1 MIEFKLY
8 EDFESTTTKKI
19 LKSIEI
25 DGFIL
30 NNLNKN
36 IILRDYQKD
45 AIKKFIYYFNNKE
58 DYQSRIEDSDL
69 FYKNKNHVLFNMA
82 TGSGKTVL
90 MACFIL
96 YLYQKGYNN
105 FLFLSHLNSIN
116 VKTFGNLIDKSCNK
130 YLFNRDS
137 NLNIVE
143 GSYSDLKDKDINI
156 IIDTYSGLSSKKSTI
171 RENSFSLDSL
181 KDRKIVIIADESHH
195 LNAGIDTEGGVWEK
209 DVNDILNI
217 NKDNFLLEF
226 TATIKWDDLKLKNKY
241 ESKCLVKYDLR
252 KFYEEKW
259 TKNIDLLLRSV
270 DLENLMFGG
279 VVLNKY
285 RELLFL
291 NNTLTPVKPVIMF
304 KSDKVDN
311 SKSNH
316 KKFLNL
322 INNLNKEYLKN
333 FRCNLSSESPIKIAF
348 DYLIDYYNTYENLI
362 NVIKNDFSEEYIINT
377 NLRDDVENGKNAK
390 LLNSLEDKNNQKR
403 IIFTVDKLN
412 EGWDVL
418 NLFDIVK
425 LYETQTEKQTVQ
437 EARLIGR
444 GARYCNFDL
453 DINLFNYEKNKRKF
467 DNNFELNNLNVLEQ
481 LYFHSKQDINTI
493 KKLKYEIE
501 KIRPEKEMMQI
512 PIKIKDDL
520 ESVLQN
526 IPVFKNEI
534 VDKKLICNDY
544 NIYEEIRKLLKKFR
558 FKNYS
563 GKENIIKLEMN
574 EDDDNASF
582 TSNDVKNIKIGE
594 NIEKYIQ
601 KSALI
606 NNTDYNFEELYKK
619 LEIKS
624 FDEFLEKLDDY
635 ELIIENCPEKLNNKL
650 QYNIFKEL
658 LIQINK
664 LLKKEIQ
671 KKEGTLKFANNSFFK
686 NNNKGIFRKTMIL
699 NREKNNNEIK
709 IDNDYYVYDNA
720 YLTSEE
726 QSFID
731 FFNRKIYEELTSK
744 FDKIFLVRNENDLKL
759 YQFKNGKGFE
769 PDFVL
774 FLINT
779 NTKQNLEVFIEPKGN
794 KLINDDEEKAKNEF
808 LQSITL
814 FSNNNEIVF
823 DKTDDKFYKI
833 FGLQF
838 YNKDLEDDKS
848 IMEKE
853 FRKYIFVV

>member
-1 MIEFKLY
+1 
-8 EDFESTTTKKI
+8 
-19 LKSIEI
+19 
-25 DGFIL
+25 
-30 NNLNKN
+30 
-36 IILRDYQKD
+36 
-45 AIKKFIYYFNNKE
+45 
-58 DYQSRIEDSDL
+58 
-69 FYKNKNHVLFNMA
+69 
-82 TGSGKTVL
+82 
-90 MACFIL
+90 
-96 YLYQKGYNN
+96 
-105 FLFLSHLNSIN
+105 
-116 VKTFGNLIDKSCNK
+116 
-130 YLFNRDS
+130 
-137 NLNIVE
+137 
-143 GSYSDLKDKDINI
+143 
-156 IIDTYSGLSSKKSTI
+156 
-171 RENSFSLDSL
+171 
-181 KDRKIVIIADESHH
+181 
-195 LNAGIDTEGGVWEK
+195 
-209 DVNDILNI
+209 
-217 NKDNFLLEF
+217 
-226 TATIKWDDLKLKNKY
+226 
-241 ESKCLVKYDLR
+241 
-252 KFYEEKW
+252 
-259 TKNIDLLLRSV
+259 
-270 DLENLMFGG
+270 
-279 VVLNKY
+279 
-285 RELLFL
+285 
-291 NNTLTPVKPVIMF
+291 
-304 KSDKVDN
+304 
-311 SKSNH
+311 
-316 KKFLNL
+316 
-322 INNLNKEYLKN
+322 
-333 FRCNLSSESPIKIAF
+333 
-348 DYLIDYYNTYENLI
+348 
-362 NVIKNDFSEEYIINT
+362 
-377 NLRDDVENGKNAK
+377 
-390 LLNSLEDKNNQKR
+390 
-403 IIFTVDKLN
+403 
-412 EGWDVL
+412 
-418 NLFDIVK
+418 
-425 LYETQTEKQTVQ
+425 
-437 EARLIGR
+437 
-444 GARYCNFDL
+444 
-453 DINLFNYEKNKRKF
+453 
-467 DNNFELNNLNVLEQ
+467 
-481 LYFHSKQDINTI
+481 
-493 KKLKYEIE
+493 
-501 KIRPEKEMMQI
+501 MMQI
-512 PIKIKDDL
+512 PIKIKDGL

-574 EDDDNASF
+574 EDDDNTSF

-601 KSALI
+601 KSTLI

-671 KKEGTLKFANNSFFK
+671 KKEGTLKFTNNSFFK
-686 NNNKGIFRKTMIL
+686 KNNKGIFRKTMIL

-709 IDNDYYVYDNA
+709 INNDYYVYDNA

-838 YNKDLEDDKS
+838 YNKDLEDDKN
-848 IMEKE
+848 IMERE
-853 FRKYIFVV
+853 FKKYIFVI

>member
-1 MIEFKLY
+1 MTEFKLY

-19 LKSIEI
+19 LKDIEI

-36 IILRDYQKD
+36 IILRDYQED

-58 DYQSRIEDSDL
+58 DYQSEIEDSDL

-137 NLNIVE
+137 SLNIVE
-143 GSYSDLKDKDINI
+143 GNYSDLKDKDINI
-156 IIDTYSGLSSKKSTI
+156 IIDTYSGLSSKKSAI

-195 LNAGIDTEGGVWEK
+195 LNAGVDKESGVWEK

-241 ESKCLVKYDLR
+241 KSKCLVKYDLR

-304 KSDKVDN
+304 KSDKIDN

-316 KKFLNL
+316 EKFLNL
-322 INNLNKEYLKN
+322 INNLNKEYLEN
-333 FRCNLSSESPIKIAF
+333 FRCSLSSDSPIKIAF

-377 NLRDDVENGKNAK
+377 NSRDDVENGKNAK

-425 LYETQTEKQTVQ
+425 LYETQTESQTVQ
-437 EARLIGR
+437 EAQLIGR

-453 DINLFNYEKNKRKF
+453 NVNLFNYENNKRKF
-467 DNNFELNNLNVLEQ
+467 DNNIELNNLNILEQ
-481 LYFHSKQDINTI
+481 LYFHSKQNINTI
-493 KKLKYEIE
+493 KKLKDEIE
-501 KIRPEKEMMQI
+501 KIRPEKEMIQVS
-512 PIKIKDDL
+512 IKIKDGL
-520 ESVLQN
+520 ENVLQN

-574 EDDDNASF
+574 EDDDKTSF
-582 TSNDVKNIKIGE
+582 ASNDVKNIKIGE

-606 NNTDYNFEELYKK
+606 NNIDYNFEELYEK

-658 LIQINK
+658 LVQINK

-671 KKEGTLKFANNSFFK
+671 KKEGTLKFTNNSFFK

-699 NREKNNNEIK
+699 NREKNDNEIK

-823 DKTDDKFYKI
+823 DKTDNKFYKV

-853 FRKYIFVV
+853 FRKYIFVI

>member
-1 MIEFKLY
+1 MTEFKLY
-8 EDFESTTTKKI
+8 EDFESTTTEKI
-19 LKSIEI
+19 LKNIEI

-30 NNLNKN
+30 SNLNKN
-36 IILRDYQKD
+36 IILRDYQED

-58 DYQSRIEDSDL
+58 DYQSRIEDNDL
-69 FYKNKNHVLFNMA
+69 FYKNKNHILFNMA

-130 YLFNRDS
+130 YLFNRDI
-137 NLNIVE
+137 NLSIVE

-156 IIDTYSGLSSKKSTI
+156 IIDTYSGLSSKKSNI

-279 VVLNKY
+279 AVLNKY

-304 KSDKVDN
+304 KSDKIDN

-316 KKFLNL
+316 EKFLNL
-322 INNLNKEYLKN
+322 IDNLNKEYLEN
-333 FRCNLSSESPIKIAF
+333 FRCNLSSDSPIKIAF
-348 DYLIDYYNTYENLI
+348 DYLINYYSTYENLI

-377 NLRDDVENGKNAK
+377 NSRDDVENGKNAK

-437 EARLIGR
+437 EAQLIGR

-512 PIKIKDDL
+512 SIKIKDGL

-574 EDDDNASF
+574 EDGDNTPFA
-582 TSNDVKNIKIGE
+582 SNDVKNIKIGE

-671 KKEGTLKFANNSFFK
+671 KKEGTLKFTNNSFFK
-686 NNNKGIFRKTMIL
+686 KNNKGIFRKTMIL

-709 IDNDYYVYDNA
+709 INNDYYVYDNA

-769 PDFVL
+769 PDFIL